1 MSTKSEKQE
10 KLEKLKKNSNLKKF
24 SEIFL
29 EKNKVINLIS
39 KNDEK
44 FLFEKHIFDSLS
56 IEKFFEKYNI
66 NPTGMSMLDIGT
78 GGGFPSVPIAICY
91 PELKVTGL
99 DSIAK
104 KIRAIE
110 DFKKDLNLENLSLI
124 NDRAENIKEKYDIV
138 VSRAVSRLDKV
149 VEYAMPL
156 LKSGGYF
163 VCYKSK
169 QVFDEIRE
177 AKELIFKKKAELLE
191 VIEYKLPLEENFERF
206 LVVIKKESSSK

>member
-1 MSTKSEKQE
+1 MNTELE
-10 KLEKLKKNSNLKKF
+10 KLEKLKKNNNLKKF
-24 SEIFL
+24 SEVFL

-44 FLFEKHIFDSLS
+44 VLFEKHIFDSLS

-66 NPTGMSMLDIGT
+66 KYAGMSMLDIGT
-78 GGGFPSVPIAICY
+78 GGGFPSVPVAIYY
-91 PELKVTGL
+91 PEINVIGL

-110 DFKKDLNLENLSLI
+110 DFKNDLKLDNLTLI
-124 NDRAENIKEKYDIV
+124 NDRAENLKTKYDIV

-156 LKSGGYF
+156 LKDGGYF

-177 AKELIFKKKAELLE
+177 AKEAIFKKKAELLE

-206 LVVIKKESSSK
+206 LVVIKKKSS

>member
-1 MSTKSEKQE
+1 MNTELE
-10 KLEKLKKNSNLKKF
+10 KLEKLKKNNNLKKF
-24 SEIFL
+24 SEVFL

-39 KNDEK
+39 KNDAK
-44 FLFEKHIFDSLS
+44 VLFEKHIFDSLS
-56 IEKFFEKYNI
+56 IEKFFEKYNVKYA
-66 NPTGMSMLDIGT
+66 GMSMLDIGT
-78 GGGFPSVPIAICY
+78 GGGFPSVPIAIYY
-91 PELKVTGL
+91 PEINVVGL

-110 DFKKDLNLENLSLI
+110 DFKNDLKLDNLTLI
-124 NDRAENIKEKYDIV
+124 NDRAENLKTKYDIV

-156 LKSGGYF
+156 LKDGGYF

-177 AKELIFKKKAELLE
+177 AKEAIFKKKAELLE

-206 LVVIKKESSSK
+206 LVVIKKKSS

>member
-1 MSTKSEKQE
+1 MNTELE
-10 KLEKLKKNSNLKKF
+10 KLEKFKKNSNLKKF
-24 SEIFL
+24 SEVFL

-44 FLFEKHIFDSLS
+44 VLFEKHIFDSLS
-56 IEKFFEKYNI
+56 IEKFFEKYNVKYA
-66 NPTGMSMLDIGT
+66 NMNMLDIGT
-78 GGGFPSVPIAICY
+78 GGGFPSVPIAIWY
-91 PELKVTGL
+91 PEINVVGL

-110 DFKKDLNLENLSLI
+110 DFKKDLKLDNLTLI
-124 NDRAENIKEKYDIV
+124 NDRAENLKTKYDIV

-156 LKSGGYF
+156 LKDGGYF

-177 AKELIFKKKAELLE
+177 AKETIFKKKAELLE

-206 LVVIKKESSSK
+206 LVIIKKKSS

>member
-1 MSTKSEKQE
+1 MNTELE
-10 KLEKLKKNSNLKKF
+10 KLEKFKKNSNLKKF
-24 SEIFL
+24 SEVFL

-44 FLFEKHIFDSLS
+44 VLFEKHIFDSLS
-56 IEKFFEKYNI
+56 IEKFFEKYNVKYA
-66 NPTGMSMLDIGT
+66 GMNMLDIGT
-78 GGGFPSVPIAICY
+78 GGGFPSVPIAILY
-91 PELKVTGL
+91 PEINVVGL

-110 DFKKDLNLENLSLI
+110 DFKNDLKLDNLTLI
-124 NDRAENIKEKYDIV
+124 NNRAENLKTKYDIV

-156 LKSGGYF
+156 LKDGGYF

-177 AKELIFKKKAELLE
+177 AKEAIFKKKAELLE

-206 LVVIKKESSSK
+206 LVVIKKKSS

>member
-1 MSTKSEKQE
+1 MSTKSE
-10 KLEKLKKNSNLKKF
+10 KLEKLKKNNNLKKF

-66 NPTGMSMLDIGT
+66 NPAGMSMLDIGT
-78 GGGFPSVPIAICY
+78 GGGFPAVPIAICY

-110 DFKKDLNLENLSLI
+110 DFKKELNLENLTLI
-124 NDRAENIKEKYDIV
+124 NDRAENLKEKYDLV

-156 LKSGGYF
+156 LKNGGYF

-206 LVVIKKESSSK
+206 LVVIKKESSSKR

>member
-1 MSTKSEKQE
+1 MNTELE
-10 KLEKLKKNSNLKKF
+10 KLEKFKKNSNLKKF
-24 SEIFL
+24 SEVFL

-44 FLFEKHIFDSLS
+44 VLFEKHIFDSLS
-56 IEKFFEKYNI
+56 IEKFFEKYNVKYA
-66 NPTGMSMLDIGT
+66 GMNMLDIGT

-91 PELKVTGL
+91 PEINVVGL

-110 DFKKDLNLENLSLI
+110 DFKNDLKLDNLTLI
-124 NDRAENIKEKYDIV
+124 NDRAENLKTKYDIV

-156 LKSGGYF
+156 LKDGGYF

-177 AKELIFKKKAELLE
+177 AKEAIFKKKAELLE
-191 VIEYKLPLEENFERF
+191 VIEYKLPLKEKFERF

>member
-1 MSTKSEKQE
+1 MNTELE
-10 KLEKLKKNSNLKKF
+10 KLEKLKKNNNLKKF
-24 SEIFL
+24 SEVFL

-39 KNDEK
+39 KNDAK
-44 FLFEKHIFDSLS
+44 VLFEKHIFDSLS
-56 IEKFFEKYNI
+56 IEKFFEKYNVKYA
-66 NPTGMSMLDIGT
+66 GMSMLDIGT

-91 PELKVTGL
+91 PEINVIGL

-110 DFKKDLNLENLSLI
+110 DFKNDLKLDNLTLI
-124 NDRAENIKEKYDIV
+124 NDRAENLKTKYDIV

-156 LKSGGYF
+156 LKDGGYF

-177 AKELIFKKKAELLE
+177 AKEAIFKKKAELLE
-191 VIEYKLPLEENFERF
+191 VIEYKLPLKENFERF
-206 LVVIKKESSSK
+206 LVVIKKKSS

>member
-1 MSTKSEKQE
+1 MNTELE
-10 KLEKLKKNSNLKKF
+10 KLEKLKKNNNLKKF
-24 SEIFL
+24 SEVFL

-39 KNDEK
+39 KNDAK
-44 FLFEKHIFDSLS
+44 VLFEKHIFDSLS
-56 IEKFFEKYNI
+56 IEKFFEKYNVKYA
-66 NPTGMSMLDIGT
+66 GMSMLDIGT

-91 PELKVTGL
+91 PEINVVGL

-110 DFKKDLNLENLSLI
+110 DFKNDLKLDNLTLI
-124 NDRAENIKEKYDIV
+124 NDRAENLKTKYDIV

-156 LKSGGYF
+156 LKDGGYF

-177 AKELIFKKKAELLE
+177 AKEAIFKKKAELLE

-206 LVVIKKESSSK
+206 LVVIKKKSS

>member
-1 MSTKSEKQE
+1 MNTELE
-10 KLEKLKKNSNLKKF
+10 KLEKLKKNNNLKKF
-24 SEIFL
+24 SEVFL

-39 KNDEK
+39 KNDAK
-44 FLFEKHIFDSLS
+44 VLFEKHIFDSLS
-56 IEKFFEKYNI
+56 IEKFFEKYNVKYA
-66 NPTGMSMLDIGT
+66 GMNMLDIGT

-91 PELKVTGL
+91 PEINVVGL

-110 DFKKDLNLENLSLI
+110 DFKNDLKLDNLTLI
-124 NDRAENIKEKYDIV
+124 NDRAENLKTKYDIV

-156 LKSGGYF
+156 LKDGGYF

-177 AKELIFKKKAELLE
+177 AKEAIFKKKAELLE

-206 LVVIKKESSSK
+206 LVVIKKKSS

>member
-1 MSTKSEKQE
+1 MNTELE
-10 KLEKLKKNSNLKKF
+10 KLEKLKKNNNLKKF
-24 SEIFL
+24 SEVFL

-39 KNDEK
+39 KNDAK
-44 FLFEKHIFDSLS
+44 VLFEKHIFDSLS
-56 IEKFFEKYNI
+56 IEKFFEKYNVKYA
-66 NPTGMSMLDIGT
+66 GMNMLDIGT
-78 GGGFPSVPIAICY
+78 GGGFPSVPIAIFY
-91 PELKVTGL
+91 PEINVVGL

-110 DFKKDLNLENLSLI
+110 DFKNDLKLDNLTLI
-124 NDRAENIKEKYDIV
+124 NDRAENLKTKYDIV

-156 LKSGGYF
+156 LKDGGYF

-177 AKELIFKKKAELLE
+177 AKEAIFKKKAELLE

-206 LVVIKKESSSK
+206 LVVIKKKSS

>member
-1 MSTKSEKQE
+1 MNTELE
-10 KLEKLKKNSNLKKF
+10 KLEKLKKNNNLKKF
-24 SEIFL
+24 SEVFL

-39 KNDEK
+39 KNDAK
-44 FLFEKHIFDSLS
+44 VLFEKHIFDSLS
-56 IEKFFEKYNI
+56 IEKFFEKYNVKYA
-66 NPTGMSMLDIGT
+66 GMSMLDIGT

-91 PELKVTGL
+91 PEINVVGL

-110 DFKKDLNLENLSLI
+110 DFKNDLKLDNLTLI
-124 NDRAENIKEKYDIV
+124 NDRAENLKTKYDIV
-138 VSRAVSRLDKV
+138 VSRAVSRLGKV
-149 VEYAMPL
+149 VEYTMPL
-156 LKSGGYF
+156 LKDGGYF

-177 AKELIFKKKAELLE
+177 AKEAIFKKKAELLE

-206 LVVIKKESSSK
+206 LVVIKKKSS

>member
-1 MSTKSEKQE
+1 MNTELE
-10 KLEKLKKNSNLKKF
+10 KLEKFKKNSNLKKF
-24 SEIFL
+24 SEVFL

-44 FLFEKHIFDSLS
+44 VFFEKHIFDSLS
-56 IEKFFEKYNI
+56 IEKFFEKYNVKYA
-66 NPTGMSMLDIGT
+66 GMNMLDIGT

-91 PELKVTGL
+91 PEINVVGL

-110 DFKKDLNLENLSLI
+110 DFKNDLKLDNLTLI
-124 NDRAENIKEKYDIV
+124 NDRAENLKTKYDIV

-156 LKSGGYF
+156 LKDGGYF

-206 LVVIKKESSSK
+206 LVVIKKKSS

>member
-1 MSTKSEKQE
+1 MSTKSE
-10 KLEKLKKNSNLKKF
+10 KLEKLKKNNNLKKF

-66 NPTGMSMLDIGT
+66 NPAGMSMLDIGT
-78 GGGFPSVPIAICY
+78 GGGFPAVPIAICY

-110 DFKKDLNLENLSLI
+110 DFKKELNLENLTLI
-124 NDRAENIKEKYDIV
+124 NDRAENLREKYDLV

-156 LKSGGYF
+156 LKNGGYF

-206 LVVIKKESSSK
+206 LVVIKKESSSKR

>member
-1 MSTKSEKQE
+1 MSTELE
-10 KLEKLKKNSNLKKF
+10 KLEKLKKNNNLKKF
-24 SEIFL
+24 SEVFL

-44 FLFEKHIFDSLS
+44 VLFEKHIFDSLS
-56 IEKFFEKYNI
+56 IEKFFEKYNVKYA
-66 NPTGMSMLDIGT
+66 GMSMLDIGT

-91 PELKVTGL
+91 PEINVVGL

-110 DFKKDLNLENLSLI
+110 DFKNDLKLDNLTLI
-124 NDRAENIKEKYDIV
+124 NDRAENLKTKYDIV

-156 LKSGGYF
+156 LKGGGYF

-177 AKELIFKKKAELLE
+177 AKEAIFKKKAELLE

-206 LVVIKKESSSK
+206 LVVIKKKSS

>member
-1 MSTKSEKQE
+1 M
-10 KLEKLKKNSNLKKF
+10 
-24 SEIFL
+24 
-29 EKNKVINLIS
+29 IS

-156 LKSGGYF
+156 LKNGGYF

>member
-1 MSTKSEKQE
+1 MNTELE
-10 KLEKLKKNSNLKKF
+10 KLEKFKKNSNLKKF
-24 SEIFL
+24 SEVFL

-44 FLFEKHIFDSLS
+44 VFFEKHIFDSLS
-56 IEKFFEKYNI
+56 IEKFFEKYNVKYA
-66 NPTGMSMLDIGT
+66 GMNMLDIGT

-91 PELKVTGL
+91 PEINVVGL

-110 DFKKDLNLENLSLI
+110 DFKNDLKLDNLTLI
-124 NDRAENIKEKYDIV
+124 NDRAENLKTKYDIV

-156 LKSGGYF
+156 LKDGGYF

-169 QVFDEIRE
+169 QVFEEIRE
-177 AKELIFKKKAELLE
+177 AKEAIFKKKAELLE

-206 LVVIKKESSSK
+206 LVVIKKKSS

>member
-1 MSTKSEKQE
+1 MNTELE
-10 KLEKLKKNSNLKKF
+10 KLEKFKKNSNLKKF
-24 SEIFL
+24 SEVFL

-44 FLFEKHIFDSLS
+44 VLFEKHIFDSLS
-56 IEKFFEKYNI
+56 IEKFFEKYNVKYA
-66 NPTGMSMLDIGT
+66 GMKMLDIGT

-91 PELKVTGL
+91 PEINVVGL

-110 DFKKDLNLENLSLI
+110 DFKNDLKLDNLTLI
-124 NDRAENIKEKYDIV
+124 NDRAENLKTKYDIV

-156 LKSGGYF
+156 LKDGGYF

-177 AKELIFKKKAELLE
+177 AKEAIFKKKAELLE

-206 LVVIKKESSSK
+206 LVVIKKKSS

>member
-1 MSTKSEKQE
+1 MNTELE
-10 KLEKLKKNSNLKKF
+10 KLEKFKKNSNLKKF
-24 SEIFL
+24 SEVFL

-44 FLFEKHIFDSLS
+44 VFFEKHIFDSLS
-56 IEKFFEKYNI
+56 IEKFFEKYNVKYA
-66 NPTGMSMLDIGT
+66 GMNMLDIGT

-91 PELKVTGL
+91 PEINVVGL

-110 DFKKDLNLENLSLI
+110 DFKNDLKLDNLTLI
-124 NDRAENIKEKYDIV
+124 NDRAENLKTKYDIV

-156 LKSGGYF
+156 LKDGGYF

-169 QVFDEIRE
+169 QVFEEIRE
-177 AKELIFKKKAELLE
+177 AKEAIFKKKAELLE
-191 VIEYKLPLEENFERF
+191 VIEYKLPLKEKFERF
-206 LVVIKKESSSK
+206 LVVIKKKSS

>member
-1 MSTKSEKQE
+1 MNTELE
-10 KLEKLKKNSNLKKF
+10 KLEKLKKNNNLKKF
-24 SEIFL
+24 SEVFL

-39 KNDEK
+39 KNDAK
-44 FLFEKHIFDSLS
+44 VLFEKHIFDSLS
-56 IEKFFEKYNI
+56 IEKFFEKYNVKYA
-66 NPTGMSMLDIGT
+66 GMSMLDIGT

-91 PELKVTGL
+91 PEINVVGL

-110 DFKKDLNLENLSLI
+110 DFKNDLKLDNLILI
-124 NDRAENIKEKYDIV
+124 NDRAENLKTKYDIV

-156 LKSGGYF
+156 LKDGGYF

-177 AKELIFKKKAELLE
+177 AKEAIFKKKAELLE

-206 LVVIKKESSSK
+206 LVVIKKKSS

>member
-1 MSTKSEKQE
+1 MNTELE
-10 KLEKLKKNSNLKKF
+10 KLEKFKKNSNLKKF
-24 SEIFL
+24 SEVFL

-44 FLFEKHIFDSLS
+44 VLFEKHIFDSLS
-56 IEKFFEKYNI
+56 IEKFFEKYNVKYA
-66 NPTGMSMLDIGT
+66 GMNMLDIGT

-91 PELKVTGL
+91 PEINVVGL

-110 DFKKDLNLENLSLI
+110 DLKNDLKLDNLTLI
-124 NDRAENIKEKYDIV
+124 NDRAENLKTKYDIV

-156 LKSGGYF
+156 LKDGGYF

-177 AKELIFKKKAELLE
+177 AKEAIFKKKAELLE

-206 LVVIKKESSSK
+206 LVVIKKKSS

>member
-1 MSTKSEKQE
+1 MNTELE
-10 KLEKLKKNSNLKKF
+10 KLEKFKKNSNLKKF
-24 SEIFL
+24 SEVFL

-44 FLFEKHIFDSLS
+44 VLFEKHIFDSLS
-56 IEKFFEKYNI
+56 IEKFFEKYNVKYA
-66 NPTGMSMLDIGT
+66 GMNMLDIGT

-91 PELKVTGL
+91 PEINVVGL

-110 DFKKDLNLENLSLI
+110 DFKNDLKLDNLTLI
-124 NDRAENIKEKYDIV
+124 NDRAENLKTKYDIV

-156 LKSGGYF
+156 LKDGGYF

-177 AKELIFKKKAELLE
+177 AKEAIFKKKAELLE

-206 LVVIKKESSSK
+206 LVVIKKKSS

>member
-1 MSTKSEKQE
+1 MNTELE
-10 KLEKLKKNSNLKKF
+10 KLEKLKKNNNLKKF
-24 SEIFL
+24 SEVFL

-39 KNDEK
+39 KNDAK
-44 FLFEKHIFDSLS
+44 VLFEKHIFDSLS
-56 IEKFFEKYNI
+56 IEKFFEKYNVKYA
-66 NPTGMSMLDIGT
+66 GMSMLDIGT
-78 GGGFPSVPIAICY
+78 GGGFPSVPIAIFY
-91 PELKVTGL
+91 PEINVVGL

-110 DFKKDLNLENLSLI
+110 DFKNDLKLDNLTLI
-124 NDRAENIKEKYDIV
+124 NDRAENLKTKYDIV

-156 LKSGGYF
+156 LKDGGYF

-177 AKELIFKKKAELLE
+177 AKEAIFKKKAELLE

-206 LVVIKKESSSK
+206 LVVIKKKSS

>member
-1 MSTKSEKQE
+1 MNTELE
-10 KLEKLKKNSNLKKF
+10 KLEKLKKNNNLKKF
-24 SEIFL
+24 SEVFL

-39 KNDEK
+39 KNDAK
-44 FLFEKHIFDSLS
+44 VLFEKHIFDSLS
-56 IEKFFEKYNI
+56 IEKFFEKYNVKYA
-66 NPTGMSMLDIGT
+66 GMSMLDIGT

-91 PELKVTGL
+91 PEINVIGL

-110 DFKKDLNLENLSLI
+110 DFKNDLKLDNLTLI
-124 NDRAENIKEKYDIV
+124 NDRAENLKTKYDIV

-156 LKSGGYF
+156 LKDGGYF

-177 AKELIFKKKAELLE
+177 AKEAIFKKKAELLE

-206 LVVIKKESSSK
+206 LVVIKKKSS

>member
-1 MSTKSEKQE
+1 MNTELE
-10 KLEKLKKNSNLKKF
+10 KLEKLKKNNNLKKF
-24 SEIFL
+24 SEVFL

-39 KNDEK
+39 KNDAK
-44 FLFEKHIFDSLS
+44 VLFEKHIFDSLS
-56 IEKFFEKYNI
+56 IEKFFEKYNVKYA
-66 NPTGMSMLDIGT
+66 GMSMLDIGT

-91 PELKVTGL
+91 PEINVIGL

-110 DFKKDLNLENLSLI
+110 DFKNDLKLDNLTLI
-124 NDRAENIKEKYDIV
+124 NDRAENLKTKYDIV
-138 VSRAVSRLDKV
+138 VSRAVSRLGKV

-156 LKSGGYF
+156 LKDGGYF

-177 AKELIFKKKAELLE
+177 AKEAIFKKKAELLE

-206 LVVIKKESSSK
+206 LVVIKKKSS

>member
-1 MSTKSEKQE
+1 MNTELE
-10 KLEKLKKNSNLKKF
+10 KLEKFKKNSNLKKF
-24 SEIFL
+24 SEVFL

-44 FLFEKHIFDSLS
+44 VLFEKHIFDSLS
-56 IEKFFEKYNI
+56 IEKFFEKYNVKYA
-66 NPTGMSMLDIGT
+66 GMNMLDIGT

-91 PELKVTGL
+91 PEINVVGL

-110 DFKKDLNLENLSLI
+110 DFKNDLKLDNLTLI
-124 NDRAENIKEKYDIV
+124 NDRAENLKTKYDIV

-156 LKSGGYF
+156 LKDGGYF

-177 AKELIFKKKAELLE
+177 AKEAIFKKKAELLE
-191 VIEYKLPLEENFERF
+191 VIEYKLPLKENFERF
-206 LVVIKKESSSK
+206 LVVIKKKSS

>member
-1 MSTKSEKQE
+1 MNTELE
-10 KLEKLKKNSNLKKF
+10 KLEKFKKNSNLKKF
-24 SEIFL
+24 SEVFL

-44 FLFEKHIFDSLS
+44 VLFEKHIFDSLS
-56 IEKFFEKYNI
+56 IEKFFEKYNVKYA
-66 NPTGMSMLDIGT
+66 GMNMLDIGT
-78 GGGFPSVPIAICY
+78 GGGFPSVPIAILY
-91 PELKVTGL
+91 PEINVVGL

-110 DFKKDLNLENLSLI
+110 DFKNDLKLDNLTLI
-124 NDRAENIKEKYDIV
+124 NDRAENLKTKYDIV

-156 LKSGGYF
+156 LKDGGYF

-177 AKELIFKKKAELLE
+177 AKEAIFKKKAELLE

-206 LVVIKKESSSK
+206 LVVIKKKSS

>member
-1 MSTKSEKQE
+1 MNTELE
-10 KLEKLKKNSNLKKF
+10 KLEKFKKNSNLKKF
-24 SEIFL
+24 SEVFL

-44 FLFEKHIFDSLS
+44 VFFEKHIFDSLS
-56 IEKFFEKYNI
+56 IEKFFEKYNVKYA
-66 NPTGMSMLDIGT
+66 GMNMLDIGT

-91 PELKVTGL
+91 PEINVVGL

-110 DFKKDLNLENLSLI
+110 DFKNDLKLDNLTLI
-124 NDRAENIKEKYDIV
+124 NDRAENLKTKYDIV

-156 LKSGGYF
+156 LKDGGYF
-163 VCYKSK
+163 VCYKTK

-177 AKELIFKKKAELLE
+177 AKEAIFKKKAELLE

-206 LVVIKKESSSK
+206 LVVIKKKSS

>member
-1 MSTKSEKQE
+1 MNTELE
-10 KLEKLKKNSNLKKF
+10 KLEKLKKNNNLKKF
-24 SEIFL
+24 SEVFL

-39 KNDEK
+39 KNDVK
-44 FLFEKHIFDSLS
+44 VLFEKHIFDSLS
-56 IEKFFEKYNI
+56 IEKFFEKYNVKYA
-66 NPTGMSMLDIGT
+66 GMSMLDIGT

-91 PELKVTGL
+91 PEINVVGL

-110 DFKKDLNLENLSLI
+110 DFKNDLKLDNLTLI
-124 NDRAENIKEKYDIV
+124 NDRAENLKTKYDIV

-156 LKSGGYF
+156 LKDGGYF

-177 AKELIFKKKAELLE
+177 AKEAIFKKKAELLE

-206 LVVIKKESSSK
+206 LVVIKKKSS

>member
-1 MSTKSEKQE
+1 MNTELE
-10 KLEKLKKNSNLKKF
+10 KLEKFKKNSNLKKF
-24 SEIFL
+24 SEVFL

-44 FLFEKHIFDSLS
+44 VLFEKHIFDSLS
-56 IEKFFEKYNI
+56 IEKFFEKYNVKYA
-66 NPTGMSMLDIGT
+66 GMNMLDIGT
-78 GGGFPSVPIAICY
+78 GGGFPSVPIAIFY
-91 PELKVTGL
+91 PEINVVGL

-110 DFKKDLNLENLSLI
+110 DFKNDLKLDNLTLI
-124 NDRAENIKEKYDIV
+124 NDRAENLKTKYDIV

-156 LKSGGYF
+156 LKDGGYF

-177 AKELIFKKKAELLE
+177 AKEAIFKKKAELLE

-206 LVVIKKESSSK
+206 LVVIKKKSS

>member
-1 MSTKSEKQE
+1 MSTKSE
-10 KLEKLKKNSNLKKF
+10 KLEKLKKNNNLKKF
-24 SEIFL
+24 SEVFL

-66 NPTGMSMLDIGT
+66 NPAGMSMLDIGT
-78 GGGFPSVPIAICY
+78 GGGFPAVPIAICY

-110 DFKKDLNLENLSLI
+110 DFKKELNLENLTLI
-124 NDRAENIKEKYDIV
+124 NDRAENLKEKYDLV

-156 LKSGGYF
+156 LKNGGYF

-206 LVVIKKESSSK
+206 LVVIKKESSSIR

>member
-1 MSTKSEKQE
+1 MNTELE
-10 KLEKLKKNSNLKKF
+10 KLEKLKKNNNLKKF
-24 SEIFL
+24 SEVFL

-39 KNDEK
+39 KNDVK
-44 FLFEKHIFDSLS
+44 VLFEKHIFDSLS
-56 IEKFFEKYNI
+56 IEKFFEKYNVKYA
-66 NPTGMSMLDIGT
+66 GMSMLDIGT

-91 PELKVTGL
+91 PEINVIGL

-110 DFKKDLNLENLSLI
+110 DFKNDLKLDNLTLI
-124 NDRAENIKEKYDIV
+124 NDRAENLKTKYDIV
-138 VSRAVSRLDKV
+138 VSRAVSRLGKV

-156 LKSGGYF
+156 LKDGGYF

-177 AKELIFKKKAELLE
+177 AKEAIFKKKAELLE

-206 LVVIKKESSSK
+206 LVVIKKKSS

>member
-1 MSTKSEKQE
+1 MNTELE
-10 KLEKLKKNSNLKKF
+10 KLEKLKKNNNLKKF
-24 SEIFL
+24 SEVFL

-39 KNDEK
+39 KNDAK
-44 FLFEKHIFDSLS
+44 VLFEKHIFDSLS
-56 IEKFFEKYNI
+56 IEKFFEKYNVKYA
-66 NPTGMSMLDIGT
+66 GMNMLDIGT

-91 PELKVTGL
+91 PEINVVGL

-110 DFKKDLNLENLSLI
+110 DFKNDLKLDNLTLI
-124 NDRAENIKEKYDIV
+124 NDRAENLKTKYDIV

-156 LKSGGYF
+156 LKDGGYF

-177 AKELIFKKKAELLE
+177 AKESIFKKKAELLE
-191 VIEYKLPLEENFERF
+191 VIEYKLPLKENFERF
-206 LVVIKKESSSK
+206 LVVIKKKSS